1 MRRVATGCGEA
12 EGDARRRT
20 SVMRKYPVQA
30 LRARVACAQKA
41 GQFQQQALRGKQQGL
56 DVGGLC
62 RQVQPAFEIRGWYV
76 GLTRIAAPAEETV
89 EIIDHA
95 LTETAGCS
103 PSICIAPPRLRWH
116 SMPDAPPPRRGRAR
130 AAGAGSRGPRGGAG
144 RRV

>member
-41 GQFQQQALRGKQQGL
+41 GQFPQQALRGKQQGL

-62 RQVQPAFEIRGWYV
+62 RQVQPAFEKRGWDV
-76 GLTRIAAPAEETV
+76 GLTRIAAPAEETS
-89 EIIDHA
+89 EIIDQA
-95 LTETAGCS
+95 LTETAGE
-103 PSICIAPPRLRWH
+103 I
-116 SMPDAPPPRRGRAR
+116 GAR
-130 AAGAGSRGPRGGAG
+130 QAQ
-144 RRV
+144 